1 MKSFIPYLGGK
12 SRLAK
17 QIISMFP
24 EHTTYV
30 EVFSGA
36 ANIFFRKEPVDVEV
50 INDINS
56 ELINLYRVVRHH
68 IKAFCE
74 NLEWML
80 VSRSEY
86 RRFLE
91 TPPEVLTDIQRA
103 VRYYY
108 LAKTGFGGHVT
119 NQSFGYAPSS
129 PPRFNYLKAETDL
142 SIAHQRLCDCYIEN
156 LPYADLIRR
165 YDRPYTL
172 FYLDPPY
179 YGCTDDYGKHI
190 FSESDYV
197 ILADILSGIKG
208 KFCLSLNDVPTIRDI
223 YSQFR
228 IVPLKVKYSVSRQ
241 GNTDAKEVVI
251 MNY

>member
-24 EHTTYV
+24 DHKTYV
-30 EVFSGA
+30 EVFGGA
-36 ANIFFRKEPVDVEV
+36 ANVFFRKEPSEVEV

-74 NLEWML
+74 NLEWLL
-80 VSRSEY
+80 VSRAEY
-86 RRFLE
+86 CRFLE
-91 TPPEVLTDIQRA
+91 TRPEVLTDIQRA

-108 LAKTGFGGHVT
+108 LVKTGFGGHIV

-129 PPRFNYLKAETDL
+129 QPRFNYLKAETDL
-142 SIAHQRLCDCYIEN
+142 SIAHQRLTECYIEN
-156 LPYADLIRR
+156 LPYDDLIRR

-179 YGCTDDYGKHI
+179 YGCTDDYGKHL
-190 FSESDYV
+190 FSESDYDV
-197 ILADILSGIKG
+197 LNGILSGIQG
-208 KFCLSLNDVPTIRDI
+208 KFCMSLNDVPDVRRI
-223 YSQFR
+223 YSKYR
-228 IVPLKVKYSVSRQ
+228 IVSLSVKYSVSRK
-241 GNTDAKEVVI
+241 GNTDAKEVLI

>member
-24 EHTTYV
+24 EHSTYV
-30 EVFSGA
+30 EVFGGA
-36 ANIFFRKEPVDVEV
+36 GNIFFRKEPVDVEV

-56 ELINLYRVVRHH
+56 DLINLYRVVKYHLQE
-68 IKAFCE
+68 FCRS
-74 NLEWML
+74 LEWLL
-80 VSRSEY
+80 VSRSEFKK
-86 RRFLE
+86 FLE
-91 TPPEVLTDIQRA
+91 TPPDVLTDIQRA

-108 LAKTGFGGHVT
+108 LAKTCFGGKVVG
-119 NQSFGYAPSS
+119 QSFGYAPSDA
-129 PPRFNYLKAETDL
+129 PRFNFLRAESDLTDAHMRL
-142 SIAHQRLCDCYIEN
+142 SSCYIEN
-156 LPYADLIRR
+156 LPYTDIIRR

-179 YGCTDDYGKHI
+179 HGCADDYGKHI
-190 FSESDYV
+190 FADSDYQV
-197 ILADILSGIKG
+197 LADSLATIKG
-208 KFCLSLNDVPTIRDI
+208 KFCMSLNDVPVIREI
-223 YSQFR
+223 YNKFR
-228 IVPLKVKYSVSRQ
+228 IVSVGVKYSVSLK